1 MITRDHKKD
10 GVSLIVATLGEN
22 DLCPLLDSLEKQT
35 CKTYECI
42 VIDQSKEKRIQ
53 NVISK
58 YENIKYI
65 HSNNKGNSH
74 NRNIGIDQAQM
85 QILAFPDDDCFYD
98 HDVIEKV
105 LEVFRKRP
113 EIDGISGNWM
123 DSITRKVAMG
133 GSKYKHVT
141 KFNSWTSVTNLTIF
155 LRSEIVKNVHGY
167 DEMFGLGSNI
177 FEGGEETDFIIKI
190 IEKEGLIIYYPD
202 IRIWHRQEN
211 YSLNKSKK
219 QLGYEEAWGALF
231 RKWSFRGRQK
241 ILFFNAI
248 IFLLFR
254 SFVGA
259 LLWGLR
265 GNFVNS
271 RIYLMKNIARFR
283 GWIRYGSI
291 KKALRDKY
299 EL

>member
-1 MITRDHKKD
+1 MMTRDHNKD
-10 GVSLIVATLGEN
+10 GVSLIIATLGKH

-35 CKTYECI
+35 CKAYECI
-42 VIDQSKEKRIQ
+42 VIDQSKEQGIE
-53 NVISK
+53 NVVSK
-58 YENIKYI
+58 YNNIKYI
-65 HSNNKGNSH
+65 HSNHKGNSH
-74 NRNIGIDQAQM
+74 NRNIGIDLAQM
-85 QILAFPDDDCFYD
+85 QILAFPDDDCYYN

-141 KFNSWTSVTNLTIF
+141 IFNSWTSVTNITLF

-167 DEMFGLGSNI
+167 DEMFGLGSNV
-177 FEGGEETDFIIKI
+177 FEGGEETDFVIKI

-211 YSLNKSKK
+211 YSLNDYEK

-231 RKWSFRGRQK
+231 RKWSFRGRGKTQVFK
-241 ILFFNAI
+241 AI
-248 IFLLFR
+248 ILLVFR

-271 RIYLMKNIARFR
+271 RIYIMKNIARSR
-283 GWIRYGSI
+283 GWIRYGYI
-291 KKALRDKY
+291 KKTLSDKY
-299 EL
+299 E